1 MAKFAAEEASLAINY
16 KMLTLDL
23 LPYQSR
29 KLVESRAENLSSS
42 HFPKIR

>member
-1 MAKFAAEEASLAINY
+1 MAKFAAEEANLAITY

-23 LPYQSR
+23 LPYQSL
-29 KLVESRAENLSSS
+29 KLAESRTENLRSN